1 MKLIAWGRSDTGQK
15 RDHNEDSYLI
25 DDAAGLFGVAD
36 GMGGHQGGETASRM
50 ALEVLQR
57 LVVDSMDSL
66 DEVAEQLEAERSR
79 ETMATRELQGMG
91 RMATQPE
98 EWHGGLDRAPTA
110 PMETSA
116 EGSFFGAATS
126 PAAAVMRAAAAEAGI
141 EIFSAAGQDP
151 NLHGMGT
158 TLTAML
164 HESGRMHIV
173 HAGDSRAYL
182 FRDGRLD
189 QLTDDH
195 SWIAEQVRRGAM
207 TEMEARE
214 SKYRHV
220 ITRSVGFERD
230 VELDTCGVAVQPGDC
245 FLLCSDGM
253 YNYLENEEIER
264 ILRVTWF
271 RRAPEL
277 FIDIAN
283 ERGGDDNI
291 TVVVVQAA
299 SDCS

>member
-25 DDAAGLFGVAD
+25 DESVGLFAVAD

-57 LVVDSMDSL
+57 LVVDSIDSL
-66 DEVAEQLEAERSR
+66 DEVAEQLETERR
-79 ETMATRELQGMG
+79 PDTMATRELHGMG

-98 EWHGGLDRAPTA
+98 WQGSLDRAPTA
-110 PMETSA
+110 PMETAA
-116 EGSFFGAATS
+116 EGAFFGAITS
-126 PAAAVMRAAAAEAGI
+126 PAAAVMRAAAEEAGI
-141 EIFSAAGQDP
+141 EIFGASLQDP
-151 NLHGMGT
+151 NLRGMGT

-164 HESGRMHIV
+164 HENGCMHIV

-220 ITRSVGFERD
+220 ITRSVGFEREVD
-230 VELDTCGVAVQPGDC
+230 LDTCGVTVQPGDC

-253 YNYLENEEIER
+253 YNYIENEEIER

-291 TVVVVQAA
+291 TVVVVQVA
-299 SDCS
+299 SNCS